1 MHGPWSWDYVAA
13 TLRRRCA
20 IMALDMPSQAIDYMS
35 YRCCEV
41 TPLPDAVQVKRNIAG
56 GQEQGA
62 RAVT

>member
-1 MHGPWSWDYVAA
+1 VAA